1 MQGKV
6 AVVTGASSGIG
17 REMARGLAERGARV
31 LAISRGDG
39 AGARVVEELRTATG
53 NEAVE
58 FVPADLSSM
67 AQVRDVAERVRG
79 REDRIDL
86 LLNNAG
92 AYFARRQTTVDGYE
106 ITFALNHLAPFLL
119 THLLLEPLLAA
130 DGARVVTTA
139 SEASRAARFRLDDPM
154 LERGYS
160 GWAAYGQSKLANLA
174 FTTALARRLQGAP
187 VTANAFHPGFVDS
200 GFGQG
205 STLMNRMV
213 SLAARLFARTPEK
226 GAETGL
232 FLAVSPEVADVSG
245 AYYADRK
252 PITPKAPARDT
263 ATTERLWE
271 ISEQL
276 VGLTDEEK
284 RPLERV
290 AAAAA

>member
-39 AGARVVEELRTATG
+39 AGARVVDELRAATG
-53 NEAVE
+53 NDEVE
-58 FVPADLSSM
+58 FVAADLSSM
-67 AQVRDVAERVRG
+67 AQVRDVAERVRNRAG
-79 REDRIDL
+79 TIDL

-92 AYFARRQTTVDGYE
+92 AYFARRQTTIDGYE
-106 ITFALNHLAPFLL
+106 LTFALNHLSPFLL
-119 THLLLEPLLAA
+119 THLLLDNLVQS
-130 DGARVVTTA
+130 GGGRVVATA
-139 SEASRAARFRLDDPM
+139 SEASRAARLRLDDPM

-174 FTTALARRLQGAP
+174 FTTALARRLQGGS
-187 VTANAFHPGFVDS
+187 VTANAFHPGFVDT

-205 STLMNRMV
+205 TTLMNRMV
-213 SLAARLFARTPEK
+213 SIAARLFARAPEK

-232 FLAVSPEVADVSG
+232 YLAVSPDVADVSG

-252 PITPKAPARDT
+252 PITPKAPARDR
-263 ATTERLWE
+263 ATTERLWKL
-271 ISEQL
+271 SEEL

-284 RPLERV
+284 RPLQRLATV
-290 AAAAA
+290 A